1 MQEVYVVLDNVRSA
15 YNVGSIF
22 RTAEGAGVKKIWLAG
37 YTPAPRDRFGR
48 VQPEIEKTS
57 LGASTML
64 EWKVVDCLGNCIE
77 ILQADGVTVVA
88 VEQTPSALPLAAL
101 PPVEK
106 VAYVFGNEIVGIPP
120 ETCARCDYVV
130 ALPMMGQK
138 ESLNVSVAAGIVLY
152 HQLIK

>member
-57 LGASTML
+57 LGASTMISW
-64 EWKVVDCLGNCIE
+64 EAVDHLGDVIQS
-77 ILQADGVTVVA
+77 LQADGVTVVA
-88 VEQTPSALPLAAL
+88 IEQTPSALPLAVL

-106 VAYVFGNEIVGIPP
+106 IAYVFGNEIAGIPL

-152 HQLIK
+152 HQFIK